1 MLEPLGE
8 RHIRVEQEVV
18 GTQLGFPLE
27 EMALQRVLEDE
38 KVAKALVGCPM
49 VALEVGLADVVEW
62 RIPGHVEEALNHP
75 DAMLHIGAGLVQNH
89 SQP

>member
-38 KVAKALVGCPM
+38 KVTKALVACPT
-49 VALEVGLADVVEW
+49 VALEVL
-62 RIPGHVEEALNHP
+62 
-75 DAMLHIGAGLVQNH
+75 
-89 SQP
+89 

>member
-38 KVAKALVGCPM
+38 EVAKGPCWL
-49 VALEVGLADVVEW
+49 
-62 RIPGHVEEALNHP
+62 P
-75 DAMLHIGAGLVQNH
+75 DGR
-89 SQP
+89 P